1 MTTEIPSRTVGG
13 FTLRGDDC
21 PRWTLGP
28 LVQLPIEEL
37 FIFLR
42 AVLEC
47 EQIESVHWRAFTLET
62 PEPDGSYRY
71 HIEDPDFRL
80 SGHDE
85 PLSFGELQQMWGD
98 EPNNTTWQLVK
109 LFANELVD
117 GEYAVSMLSDLGV
130 NVEVSATPDTLLV
143 EPTEPDY

>member
-1 MTTEIPSRTVGG
+1 MTTEITSRTVGG
-13 FTLRGDDC
+13 FTVRGDDC

-28 LVQLPIEEL
+28 LIQLPIDEL

-47 EQIESVHWRAFTLET
+47 EQIESVHWRAFTLEN

-80 SGHDE
+80 TGHEE
-85 PLSFGELQQMWGD
+85 PLTFGELKQMWGH

-117 GEYAVSMLSDLGV
+117 GEYAVAMLSNLGV
-130 NVEVSATPDTLLV
+130 NVEVSATLDEILV
-143 EPTEPDY
+143 EPTDPDY